1 MRYAIFGM
9 VLTSF
14 IGACTTTQPAAKI
27 NQDTIQPGSKITMKG
42 QEFTLHPGTLQLGD
56 NFLDKAK
63 DLDIKFRN
71 RITIVSIVPSIDT
84 AVCEEQT
91 HQLGESTTLTPEVD
105 RIVISRDLPMAQKR
119 FAAESGLENIQY
131 YSDYKDAGFGKTT
144 GLLIKGPELLTRGV
158 LVLDQ
163 KGVIRYMQF
172 VPKVEELPDM
182 EKAFAFAHQLG
193 ANK

>member
-1 MRYAIFGM
+1 
-9 VLTSF
+9 
-14 IGACTTTQPAAKI
+14 
-27 NQDTIQPGSKITMKG
+27 
-42 QEFTLHPGTLQLGD
+42 
-56 NFLDKAK
+56 
-63 DLDIKFRN
+63 
-71 RITIVSIVPSIDT
+71 
-84 AVCEEQT
+84 
-91 HQLGESTTLTPEVD
+91 
-105 RIVISRDLPMAQKR
+105 MAQKR

-182 EKAFAFAHQLG
+182 EKAFAFANQLG